1 MGAMV
6 LLIGLA
12 AVFFVV
18 VLVIVVVS
26 VARNSSSSRPPTGP
40 VPPMGAPVPPMSA
53 PLPPMSA
60 PMTPMGVPMAVPA
73 ALQTRVRVLLGE
85 NKPILAVKEV
95 RQATGLGLK
104 EAKQIVDAL
113 RSGPL
118 PEPGPYPPGGPG
130 SVAERARQV
139 RDTGD
144 FAGAVALVQAETG
157 MGAEDAKRFV
167 AALG

>member
-1 MGAMV
+1 
-6 LLIGLA
+6 
-12 AVFFVV
+12 
-18 VLVIVVVS
+18 
-26 VARNSSSSRPPTGP
+26 
-40 VPPMGAPVPPMSA
+40 
-53 PLPPMSA
+53 
-60 PMTPMGVPMAVPA
+60 MTPMGVPMAVPA
-73 ALQTRVRVLLGE
+73 ALQVRVRTLLGE

-95 RQATGLGLK
+95 RQATGLGLR

-118 PEPGPYPPGGPG
+118 PEPGGYASGGPG
-130 SVAERARQV
+130 SVAERARQI

-157 MGAEDAKRFV
+157 MAAGDAERFV